1 LLAPL
6 SRPQRRTCAAEERA
20 SCAAKDLNHSLHHN
34 LSDSASGFPL
44 CYAEIPNSL
53 VSSIPDLEARL
64 SPKNSARSTS
74 FYSLSCVLKL
84 FSFVLL
90 FLLLCCPP
98 CFSQDWFRTGTGLG
112 VEKPRIAVSNFVPK
126 SDTDKPHATL
136 FTNVVRDDLAF
147 SGILELASP
156 DFYPPKVPAQPGE
169 LQMLDWSQGP
179 VNANFLA
186 FGNLTESSAEVA
198 IFAWMYD
205 VHSPSSQAVVGKVYR
220 GAPTDAQVRK
230 FAHQFADE
238 IISKLSGGLS
248 SIASTQIAFI
258 RGTYGSKELWV
269 MDYDGANQ
277 RKLTSLGSV
286 ALTPRWSPDASRIAF
301 TCFVPVSGVTS
312 AQICMYS
319 FDANKIVSFAR
330 YRGTNNSPTWSPDG
344 SQVMFSSSMQGN
356 PALYVTDSGGNRPKR
371 VTFASN
377 GADTSPAW
385 NPKTGQTVAFVSDRG
400 GVPQLYLMNSDGTD
414 PRKLDL
420 PDMGYVID
428 PAWSPNGQLLAFSW
442 RRPSGNYDLY
452 IMDVVSHQLRELT
465 RDSGRNE
472 RPSWAPDGRHIVFES
487 TRGGTRQIWTMLADG
502 TSPHQLTTSGHNE
515 SPNWSTR

>member
-1 LLAPL
+1 MFLV
-6 SRPQRRTCAAEERA
+6 RA
-20 SCAAKDLNHSLHHN
+20 RWEFF
-34 LSDSASGFPL
+34 GT
-44 CYAEIPNSL
+44 
-53 VSSIPDLEARL
+53 VSPIRIKGGRL
-64 SPKNSARSTS
+64 SLNNACWFVRR
-74 FYSLSCVLKL
+74 VVKL
-84 FSFVLL
+84 AFVLAVL
-90 FLLLCCPP
+90 AAPAVA
-98 CFSQDWFRTGTGLG
+98 QDWFRTGTGLG
-112 VEKPRIAVSNFVPK
+112 VEKPRIAVSDFVPK
-126 SDTDKPHATL
+126 ADPDKAHANL
-136 FTNVVRDDLAF
+136 FTAVVRDDLAF
-147 SGILELASP
+147 SGILDLASP
-156 DFYPPKVPAQPGE
+156 SFYPPKTPSQPGE
-169 LQMLDWSQGP
+169 LQMLDWSQPP

-186 FGNLTESSAEVA
+186 FGNLTESSTEVA

-205 VHSPSSQAVVGKVYR
+205 VRSPSSQAVVGKVYR

-238 IISKLSGGLS
+238 IIGKLSGGLP
-248 SIASTQIAFI
+248 SIASTQIAFV
-258 RGTYGSKELWV
+258 RGTYGSKEVWV
-269 MDYDGANQ
+269 MDYDGSNQ
-277 RKLTSLGSV
+277 HQLTSLHSV

-301 TCFVPVSGVTS
+301 TCFVPVSGVVG

-319 FDANKIVSFAR
+319 FDTGKLVSFAR

-356 PALYVTDSGGNRPKR
+356 PALYVTDASGNRPKR
-371 VTFASN
+371 LTFASN

-400 GVPQLYLMNSDGTD
+400 GVPQLFMMNADGTD
-414 PRKLDL
+414 PRKIDL

-442 RRPSGNYDLY
+442 RRPSGNYDIY
-452 IMDVVSHQLRELT
+452 IMDVVSHQIRELT

-472 RPSWAPDGRHIVFES
+472 RPSWAPDGRHLVFES

-502 TSPHQLTTSGHNE
+502 SAPHQLTTSGHNE